1 MHDAL
6 SVIVVT
12 WNGLHLLRP
21 CVESLRAQTADFE
34 LVIVDNGSHDG
45 TASWVRAEVPSAR
58 LVALSRN
65 IGFAGGNNAGLRA
78 ARGDG
83 LILIN
88 NDTLVPPAFVETLAR
103 PLDTAPDIG
112 AVAGVLTF
120 AHRPDII
127 ASAGIVPATDGVH
140 RDALALRPTS
150 DLPSTEQEI
159 FGASGG
165 AVCLRRS
172 ALEDVGLFE
181 ERFFAYLEDADLA
194 WRLRLRGWRT
204 LLAPAALIAHI
215 YSATSGQA
223 SPFKQRLLALNRWR
237 VLLRGV
243 PGRLLRQCALPALRY
258 DLLAIAYGLLSR
270 QPEIVRGRLIVRRE
284 LPRLLAERRRI
295 LGQARVDPAALQ
307 HWLIPAPSIREIRA
321 DSAALDRLLRERSL

>member
-1 MHDAL
+1 MHNGI

-21 CVESLRAQTADFE
+21 CVESLRAQTAEFE
-34 LVIVDNGSHDG
+34 LVIVDNGSSDG
-45 TASWVRAEVPSAR
+45 TAAWVQTEVPFAR
-58 LVALSRN
+58 LVTLPSN

-78 ARGDG
+78 AQGER

-88 NDTLVPPAFVETLAR
+88 NDTLVPPSFVETLAR
-103 PLDTAPDIG
+103 PLDGSPDIG

-120 AHRPDII
+120 AHRQDIV
-127 ASAGIVPATDGVH
+127 ASAGIEPASDGVH
-140 RDALALRPTS
+140 RDAFALRPTKH
-150 DLPSTEQEI
+150 LPSGEQEI

-204 LLAPAALIAHI
+204 ILAPAARIAHI
-215 YSATSGQA
+215 YSATSGA
-223 SPFKQRLLALNRWR
+223 TSPFKQRLLALNRWR
-237 VLLRGV
+237 VLLRSI
-243 PGRLLRQCALPALRY
+243 PSQILRQNAMPILRY
-258 DLLAIAYGLLSR
+258 DLLASIYGLLRR
-270 QPEIVRGRLIVRRE
+270 QPEILRGRLLVRRE

-295 LGQARVDPAALQ
+295 LGRPRVEPASLQ
-307 HWLIPAPSIREIRA
+307 RWIVPAPSIRQIRNET
-321 DSAALDRLLRERSL
+321 AALDRLLRERPL

>member
-1 MHDAL
+1 MYDAI
-6 SVIVVT
+6 SVVVVT

-21 CVESLRAQTADFE
+21 CIESLRAQTADFE
-34 LVIVDNGSHDG
+34 LVIVDNGSQDG
-45 TASWVRAEVPSAR
+45 TAAWVRAEVPSAL
-58 LVALSRN
+58 LVTLPRN
-65 IGFAGGNNAGLRA
+65 IGFAGGNNAGMRA
-78 ARGDG
+78 AHGDR

-88 NDTLVPPAFVETLAR
+88 NDMLAPPAFVETLAR
-103 PLDTAPDIG
+103 PLDSAPDIG
-112 AVAGVLTF
+112 AVAGVMTF
-120 AHRPDII
+120 AHRQDII
-127 ASAGIVPATDGVH
+127 ASAGIAPASDGVH
-140 RDALALRPTS
+140 RDALALRPAS

-204 LLAPAALIAHI
+204 LLAPAARIAHI

-237 VLLRGV
+237 VLLRCV
-243 PGRLLRQCALPALRY
+243 PGRLLRRSVLPALRY
-258 DLLAIAYGLLSR
+258 DLLASAYGLLMG
-270 QPEIVRGRLIVRRE
+270 QPEVVRGRLAVRRE

-295 LGQARVDPAALQ
+295 LGRARVDPAGLQ
-307 HWLIPAPSIREIRA
+307 RWLSPAPSIGEVRSET
-321 DSAALDRLLRERSL
+321 AALDRLLRERSL